1 MPTDCQQTELVC
13 PLCREWFDNRTG
25 LSNHVRGHLKRLG
38 KPTSTASKSPVVIL
52 KELMR
57 DKKQF
62 QLKLQVLERKCR
74 GSRIYQPVRL
84 SNGLTFSST
93 VKQHKYIHS
102 RSVEE
107 KKRIETN
114 KGSPPSDLIG
124 ILKKRRAHEETKA
137 KCPSHTA
144 RKALSISSSRECGL
158 EIQPFKA
165 APNSLAGEFHQH
177 KLNFTIFSS
186 TVNSLLTKY
195 LLFIYYW
202 NRSQYTK
209 WFYSNAFKKLLCQL
223 RLII

>member
-1 MPTDCQQTELVC
+1 MYYILFHFVIPTEVDTSKTDQQTEMPTDCQQTELVC

-62 QLKLQVLERKCR
+62 QMKLQVLERKCS
-74 GSRIYQPVRL
+74 GSRFYQPVSL
-84 SNGLTFSST
+84 SNGLTFSSA
-93 VKQHKYIHS
+93 VKQHKHVHS
-102 RSVEE
+102 RPVEE

-137 KCPSHTA
+137 KCLSHTA
-144 RKALSISSSRECGL
+144 RKALSISSGRERGL

-165 APNSLAGEFHQH
+165 VPNSLAGEFHQH

-186 TVNSLLTKY
+186 TVDFLLIKY
-195 LLFIYYW
+195 LFVFI
-202 NRSQYTK
+202 
-209 WFYSNAFKKLLCQL
+209 
-223 RLII
+223 I